1 MKVLKR
7 MMLVATAVL
16 VLGGCG
22 KGKEPEETTQEVIE
36 TTPIETTT
44 EPETTVSREGMMPSY
59 LTGEWVDEA
68 IGKRRPVAV
77 MLNNIKVA
85 VPQSGVENAGVV
97 YEAPVE
103 GGITR
108 IMGIFED
115 YDELTKIGSV
125 RSARTYYVYF
135 AKEFDSIYVHFGE
148 ANYATPLL
156 SSSNIQNLSGLE
168 GVGNIVYYRTTDRKA
183 PHNAYTSAEGIQKG
197 IESMKYRTNYE
208 DDYTG
213 HYKFASDGEKI
224 TLTNGS
230 PALKLTP
237 GYAVNSPWFEYNSED
252 ELYYRFQYNDKQIDQ
267 ETGNQLAYKNII
279 MQFCDTRA
287 IGDTEYLDITVSG
300 SGKGKYLTNGQV
312 IDITW
317 KKDTEFGPTR
327 YFDLEGKEIVLNQ
340 GKTWVCI
347 VQSNRVDKI
356 VIE

>member
-1 MKVLKR
+1 MRLFKKVV
-7 MMLVATAVL
+7 LVAASIL
-16 VLGGCG
+16 VLAACG
-22 KGKEPEETTQEVIE
+22 KEEVIVETTETIESTPVE
-36 TTPIETTT
+36 TTEA
-44 EPETTVSREGMMPSY
+44 ETTVSIEGMMKSY
-59 LTGEWVDEA
+59 LTGEWVAEET
-68 IGKRRPVAV
+68 GNRRPVAV
-77 MLNNIKVA
+77 MLNNIKTA
-85 VPQSGVENAGVV
+85 VPQSGIEKAGVV

-108 IMGIFED
+108 IMGIFEN
-115 YDELTKIGSV
+115 YDDLNKIGSV

-168 GVGNIVYYRTTDRKA
+168 GVGNVVYYRSSDRKA

-197 IESMKYRTNYE
+197 IEAMKYRADYE
-208 DDYTG
+208 DGYTG
-213 HYKFASDGEKI
+213 HYKFVEDGENI
-224 TLTNGS
+224 TLKDAAS
-230 PALKLTP
+230 AVKLTP
-237 GYAVNSPWFEYNSED
+237 GYAVNSPWFEYNSND

-267 ETGNQLAYKNII
+267 ETANQLAYKNIV
-279 MQFCDTRA
+279 MQFCNTKN

-312 IDITW
+312 IDISW

-327 YFDLEGKEIVLNQ
+327 YYDLEGNEIVLNQ

-347 VQSNRVDKI
+347 VENRRLDRI

>member
-1 MKVLKR
+1 MKALKR
-7 MMLVATAVL
+7 LMVIGASIL
-16 VLGGCG
+16 VLAACN
-22 KGKEPEETTQEVIE
+22 KEQVIEETTKTIE
-36 TTPIETTT
+36 TTTPVETTT
-44 EPETTVSREGMMPSY
+44 EPKTTVSREGMMSSY
-59 LTGEWVDEA
+59 LTGEWIDEA

-85 VPQSGVENAGVV
+85 VPQSGIEKAGVV

-108 IMGIFED
+108 LMGIFED
-115 YDELTKIGSV
+115 YDSLTKIGSV

-135 AKEFDSIYVHFGE
+135 AKEFDSIYVHYGE

-156 SSSNIQNLSGLE
+156 SSSHIQNLSGLE
-168 GVGNIVYYRTTDRKA
+168 GVGNVVYYRTSDRKA
-183 PHNAYTSAEGIQKG
+183 PHNAYTSAEGLQKG
-197 IESMKYRTNYE
+197 VEAMKYRANYE
-208 DDYTG
+208 DSYTG
-213 HYKFASDGEKI
+213 HYKFAADGENI
-224 TLTNGS
+224 TLANGA
-230 PALKLTP
+230 PVVKLTP
-237 GYAVNSPWFEYNSED
+237 GYAINSPWFEYNSED
-252 ELYYRFQYNDKQIDQ
+252 GLFYRFQYNTKQIDQ

-327 YFDLEGKEIVLNQ
+327 YYDSEGKEITLNQ

-347 VQSNRVDKI
+347 VQSNRTDKI